1 MKSQS
6 QNTNECLRKIS
17 NDVLEITKS
26 LVFTEDKLDE
36 ELAKVRNDVS
46 KIKSVMQVLEDG
58 LLDPNEASRN

>member
-1 MKSQS
+1 M
-6 QNTNECLRKIS
+6 
-17 NDVLEITKS
+17 
-26 LVFTEDKLDE
+26 FTEDKLDE